1 MKKLF
6 LKFKKAIQ
14 DESEDIYL
22 IVGLGNPGDDYQETR
37 HNIGFMVID
46 NLAGNM
52 KVNYASIKHQAML
65 YKIKFEEKTLYLA
78 KPHTFM
84 NRSGQSVKPI
94 VKEFNIPLQ
103 NILVVYD
110 DADLPFETIRLRP
123 GGSSSG
129 QKGMRSI
136 IEKLGT
142 NEIARMRMGID
153 RPPGKMSTPNFVLK
167 KFSRT
172 QQKVLPFVL
181 DRASEAVMSFIKLGI
196 EKAMN
201 DHNRSE

>member
-1 MKKLF
+1 
-6 LKFKKAIQ
+6 
-14 DESEDIYL
+14 
-22 IVGLGNPGDDYQETR
+22 
-37 HNIGFMVID
+37 
-46 NLAGNM
+46 
-52 KVNYASIKHQAML
+52 
-65 YKIKFEEKTLYLA
+65 
-78 KPHTFM
+78 
-84 NRSGQSVKPI
+84 VKPI

-110 DADLPFETIRLRP
+110 DADLPFETIRLRS

-142 NEIARMRMGID
+142 NEISRMRMGID

-172 QQKVLPFVL
+172 QQGALPFVL